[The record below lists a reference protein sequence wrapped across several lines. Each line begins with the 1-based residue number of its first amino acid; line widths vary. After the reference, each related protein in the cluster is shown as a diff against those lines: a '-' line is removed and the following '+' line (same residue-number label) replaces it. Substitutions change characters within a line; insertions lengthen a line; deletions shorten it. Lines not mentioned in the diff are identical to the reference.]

1 MDWMLVL
8 SDWLQQLTAG
18 NEPWDSYARYLP
30 QLLEGAWV
38 TLKLVVLSGIVGI
51 LLALPLALL
60 RVSKS
65 PWLWVL
71 PYGYIFFFRGTP
83 LLVQIFLVYYGLSQ
97 FESLRNMGW
106 LWDEVLSQPYWCAI
120 ITFSLHTAAYI
131 AELFR
136 GAIQSVPKGEV
147 EAAMAL
153 GLSKAKQYRKI
164 ILPRAFG
171 MILPAYGNE
180 VILMLKGSALAST
193 ITLLDLMGA
202 TRNVIS
208 RTYMNL
214 EFFLLAGVMYLLI
227 AAIFIGLFRLLENI
241 FNAHQRAT
249 HLPVKQMD
257 VQLQDEHLRDNA
269 R

>member
-1 MDWMLVL
+1 M
-8 SDWLQQLTAG
+8 
-18 NEPWDSYARYLP
+18 
-30 QLLEGAWV
+30 
-38 TLKLVVLSGIVGI
+38 
-51 LLALPLALL
+51 
-60 RVSKS
+60 
-65 PWLWVL
+65 
-71 PYGYIFFFRGTP
+71 
-83 LLVQIFLVYYGLSQ
+83 LSQ
-97 FESLRNMGW
+97 A
-106 LWDEVLSQPYWCAI
+106 YWCAI

-136 GAIQSVPKGEV
+136 GAIQSVPRGEV

-153 GLSKAKQYRKI
+153 GLSRRKQYQKV

-202 TRNVIS
+202 TRNVIA

-214 EFFLLAGVMYLLI
+214 EFFLFAGILYLLI
-227 AAIFIGLFRLLENI
+227 AAIFIGFFRLLENW

-249 HLPVKQMD
+249 HLPTQQLD
-257 VQLQDEHLRDNA
+257 VQVQDEHLKDTA

>member
-1 MDWMLVL
+1 MDWVYDL
-8 SDWLQQLTAG
+8 STWLQGITAG
-18 NEPWDSYARYLP
+18 AEPWNSYARYLP
-30 QLLEGAWV
+30 QLLQGAWV
-38 TLKLVVLSGIVGI
+38 TLQLVVLSGVVGI
-51 LLALPLALL
+51 LLAVPLALM
-60 RVSKS
+60 RVSKKT
-65 PWLWVL
+65 WVWIV
-71 PYGYIFFFRGTP
+71 PYCYIFFFRGTP

-97 FESLRNMGW
+97 FEALRQTGW
-106 LWDEVLSQPYWCAI
+106 LWDSVLSQAYWCAI

-153 GLSKAKQYRKI
+153 GLSRRQQYTKV

-202 TRNVIS
+202 TRNVIA

-214 EFFLLAGVMYLLI
+214 EFFLLAGVLYLLI
-227 AAIFIGLFRLLENI
+227 AAVFIGFFRLLESY
-241 FNAHQRAT
+241 FNAHQKAT
-249 HLPVKQMD
+249 HLSARQLD
-257 VQLQDEHLRDNA
+257 VQVQDEHLKDTVR
-269 R
+269 